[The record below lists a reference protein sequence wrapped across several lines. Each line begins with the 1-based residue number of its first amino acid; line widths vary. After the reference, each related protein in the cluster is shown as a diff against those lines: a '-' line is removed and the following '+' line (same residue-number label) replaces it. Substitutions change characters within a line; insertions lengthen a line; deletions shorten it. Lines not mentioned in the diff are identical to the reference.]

1 MSGLQDQYPCLFVF
15 LGGRGGV
22 VGGTSRRDDRT
33 SGVGGGFLHDYT
45 LRVRFRFRALA
56 FNVERVG
63 LRVQCLSVI
72 SSCCPN
78 LAGSISGE

>member
-1 MSGLQDQYPCLFVF
+1 MGGLQDQYPCLFVCVCVCF
-15 LGGRGGV
+15 FW
-22 VGGTSRRDDRT
+22 GGTSRRDERT

-56 FNVERVG
+56 FNAGRVG

-78 LAGSISGE
+78 LAGSILGE